1 MKDVKQEIEKL
12 TDELVEH
19 NRKYYEL
26 DSPDISDYEYD
37 MMLRKLQR
45 LEEEH
50 PEYRKNYSP
59 TLRVGGKALDS
70 FRKVKHE
77 DRMLSL
83 SNAFSFDEI
92 LQFDARIRKSVERPV
107 YTLENKFD
115 GLTIVLSYKKG
126 VLETGATRGD
136 GEVGEDVT
144 QNVRTIRSIPLRLD
158 EEVDLT
164 VRGEVII
171 YKDSFLKINEER
183 RKRGEPEFAN
193 PRNMAAGSIRQLD
206 SKIAASR
213 KLDCFVFSLEKAE
226 GNTFRTHSEML
237 DYLKKLGFNVSEY
250 QKFTDVSRLYAQ
262 IAKMEENRKSLEYEI
277 DGAVIKLDDIRDRE
291 KIGSTSK
298 SPRWAI
304 AYKFTETQVKTRIRD
319 IEINVGRTGNLTPV
333 AVLDGVTIDGSF
345 VQRASLHNEDYIRDN
360 DIRIGD
366 SVYVK
371 KAAEIIPQVVRSVAE
386 DRTGAE
392 RVFKMPDCCPV
403 CGGEVRRLENQA
415 AVKCI
420 NPECPA
426 KISREIIHFASRDA
440 MNIDSLGEKIIE
452 TFIENDILTDISDI
466 YRLKDKKDQIVS
478 LDKMGS
484 QSFKNIVDAV
494 EKSKSNSLE
503 NLLTALSIPLVGKQ
517 SARLLA
523 RHFKTMDALM
533 AADRESLV
541 SINEIGDKMADEI
554 TAFFGNEKKRKLIS
568 ELREVGVNMD
578 YVDESSSNE
587 NFVEKTFVL
596 TGTLKK
602 YKRKEAKKIIEDFGG
617 KVTSSVS
624 RKTDYVLLGEN
635 AGSKEKKARELGIT
649 IITEDEFEKM
659 AGDGRKDDA

>member
-533 AADRESLV
+533 AADREALV

-568 ELREVGVNMD
+568 ELREAGVNMD

-587 NFVEKTFVL
+587 NFAEKTFVL